1 MARKGVQNSA
11 RGEEKAGIVSQ
22 NNRDMMNEDH
32 TSSAIKSAFWDV
44 DYRAISR
51 DSHRDFIIRRILNT
65 GSIDMLHWLHRT
77 VGKQTL
83 AAWPIEKQG
92 AGLSPR
98 RLRFWQLILDLP
110 VEEVNN
116 WVENQR
122 RSIWQR
128 RGA

>member
-1 MARKGVQNSA
+1 MVRTGVQNSA
-11 RGEEKAGIVSQ
+11 KREEKARIVSQ
-22 NNRDMMNEDH
+22 YNRDMMNEDH
-32 TSSAIKSAFWDV
+32 TFSAVKSVFWDV
-44 DYRAISR
+44 DYRTISW
-51 DSHRDFIIRRILNT
+51 DSHRDFIIQRILNT
-65 GSIDMLHWLHRT
+65 GSQDMLHWLQKT
-77 VGKQTL
+77 VGNQTL
-83 AAWPIEKQG
+83 AAWLIEKQG